1 MSGEVLRKS
10 ANKKPV
16 RISKIIIKGLSL
28 IIFAGLFLFLG
39 INIGNGRITAM
50 SQTGVQKDLPNKL
63 DYSSVDEVYKALK
76 ANFDGTLDTT
86 KLLDGA
92 KQGLVNAASDPH
104 TEYLNAKD
112 YKDFN
117 DQLTGS
123 FVGIGAELSQDGKGS
138 IVVVSP
144 IAGFPAEKA
153 GLKPKDIIIDI
164 DGNSA
169 TGLTV
174 SQAVDKIRG
183 TKGTTVSLKVVRDGK
198 SLDFKIVRDDI
209 SIPSVTSKVED
220 GIGYMTISRFGD
232 DTASL
237 AKKAAQDFKKQNVKA
252 VVLDLRSD
260 PGGLLDAAVSVSS
273 LWVPEGK
280 VILTERR
287 AGIVT
292 STYKAI
298 GGNILE
304 GIPTAVLID
313 GGSAS
318 ASEITAGA
326 LKDNG
331 VATLIGEKSYGKGS
345 VQQLIKLNGGG
356 VLKVTIAHWY
366 TPGGKNIDKVGITP
380 DVIVTMS
387 ADDVKNGNDLQKAA
401 ARKAIGQ

>member
-1 MSGEVLRKS
+1 VPETTPVKTKPAKKKSRK
-10 ANKKPV
+10 V
-16 RISKIIIKGLSL
+16 FKGLL
-28 IIFAGLFLFLG
+28 LVLGAGLILALG
-39 INIGNGRITAM
+39 INIGSGRISLT
-50 SQTGVQKDLPNKL
+50 SRTGVQKGLPNRL

-92 KQGLVNAASDPH
+92 KQGLVNAAGDPH

-123 FVGIGAELSQDGKGS
+123 FTGVGAELSQDSKGN
-138 IVVVSP
+138 IVVVAP
-144 IAGFPAEKA
+144 IAGFPADKA
-153 GLKPKDIIIDI
+153 GLKPKDIIAQI
-164 DGNSA
+164 DGTTT

-183 TKGTTVSLKVVRDGK
+183 PKGSEVTL
-198 SLDFKIVRDDI
+198 KIVRSDQVLDLKITRDDI
-209 SIPSVTSKVED
+209 SIPSVKSKVED
-220 GIGYMTISRFGD
+220 GIGYLTISRFGE

-237 AKKAAQDFKKQNVKA
+237 SQKAAQSFKEQNVKGI
-252 VVLDLRSD
+252 VLDLRSD

-280 VILTERR
+280 TVLTERR
-287 AGIVT
+287 DGIVT
-292 STYKAI
+292 NTYKAS
-298 GGNILE
+298 GGDILN

-331 VATLIGEKSYGKGS
+331 VAKLVGEKSYGKGS
-345 VQQLIKLNGGG
+345 VQQIIKLNGGG

-380 DVIVTMS
+380 DVTVTIS
-387 ADDVKNGNDLQKAA
+387 ADDVKNSNDPQKAA
-401 ARKAIGQ
+401 ALKALGL